1 MLTYLCFDHLFRR
14 LGRQR
19 AHYFLVES
27 VDQPRADVRYQRYRA
42 RLSWLESHRCACRYV
57 EATPKRGLSIKR
69 QGAICFCKVIVTA
82 DLYRSIARV
91 RNFQRNY
98 RTTAV
103 QYNLSRC
110 RKNLPGNHLWL
121 LTEWDREC

>member
-1 MLTYLCFDHLFRR
+1 MLTDPCLNHLFRR

-42 RLSWLESHRCACRYV
+42 RLSWFESHCCACRYV
-57 EATPKRGLSIKR
+57 EATPKRSLSIKR
-69 QGAICFCKVIVTA
+69 QGAICFCKVIVAA

-91 RNFQRNY
+91 RDLQRNY
-98 RTTAV
+98 PAAAI
-103 QYNLSRC
+103 
-110 RKNLPGNHLWL
+110 
-121 LTEWDREC
+121 